1 VSGEPGA
8 AARAP
13 DAREPRAP
21 LGSWA
26 RVYAIVL
33 VVLALDIALL
43 WWLTE
48 RYR

>member
-1 VSGEPGA
+1 VSGDGAPGERTQA
-8 AARAP
+8 AER
-13 DAREPRAP
+13 RAP

-33 VVLALDIALL
+33 AALAVDIALL

-48 RYR
+48 RFR